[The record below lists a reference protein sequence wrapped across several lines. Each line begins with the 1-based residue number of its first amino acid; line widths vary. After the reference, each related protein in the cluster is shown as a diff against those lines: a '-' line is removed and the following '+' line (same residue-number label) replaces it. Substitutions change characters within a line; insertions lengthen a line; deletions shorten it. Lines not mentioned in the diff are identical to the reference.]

1 MAAVQQAL
9 ELSLPRTSARPS
21 PSRLLLARVDK
32 LFAAS
37 RTSSFFPNLSEAQ
50 SHREESSRAFVKVR
64 SPLAARPRVGA
75 AETRLSS
82 SRVASRRSEPVK
94 RSRKAMTSLET
105 SESRSLTERARSL
118 VPATLSRPLLGH
130 AQMLMLRYAPLYIE
144 KVAATAAPDSS
155 PPPPRRRARCS
166 TDLVLPSSLRLLA
179 HSSSPPAGLSA
190 TRLN

>member
-21 PSRLLLARVDK
+21 LSRFLLALVDTF
-32 LFAAS
+32 FAAV
-37 RTSSFFPNLSEAQ
+37 RNSSFFSDSFEAQ
-50 SHREESSRAFVKVR
+50 SHREESSRAFEKVR

-82 SRVASRRSEPVK
+82 SRVASGMSEPVQ
-94 RSRKAMTSLET
+94 RSRNVMTSLKT
-105 SESRSLTERARSL
+105 SESRSPTERARAL
-118 VPATLSRPLLGH
+118 IAAALSRPLSGH
-130 AQMLMLRYAPLYIE
+130 AQMLRNAPLYIE
-144 KVAATAAPDSS
+144 EVAATAAPDSS
-155 PPPPRRRARCS
+155 PPPPRRRARRS

-179 HSSSPPAGLSA
+179 HSSSSPAGLSA